1 MAITSKSPVR
11 LAAIGCALL
20 AFSPAAFAQ
29 AVKVDKPKIGIEIQK
44 TPRYAVQ
51 GPKEKRDTQKFWIE
65 VEVEFK
71 ADQKGGDPNNEFI
84 DEIEVKYF
92 ITVTPKNAK
101 DRQGLHDDRSTTGRS
116 SRIRPPT
123 RSPIYLLTISPR
135 SSARTRLRARRT
147 WMSRS
152 RSATRDNWS
161 AGDST
166 KSPSSKWWN
175 NMSQA
180 EGMVLKKSETPF
192 APLWFDR
199 YAEEKKN

>member
-1 MAITSKSPVR
+1 MAITSKSPFR
-11 LAAIGCALL
+11 LVAFGCFLL
-20 AFSPAAFAQ
+20 ASSTAAFAQ
-29 AVKVDKPKIGIEIQK
+29 RVEVDKPKIGITIQK
-44 TPRYAVQ
+44 TPRLAVV

-65 VEVEFK
+65 VEVELK
-71 ADQKGGDPNNEFI
+71 ADQKGGDPNNDFI
-84 DEIEVKYF
+84 DELEVKYF

-101 DRQGLHDDRSTTGRS
+101 DRKVYTMTVLHGPILKNQTTYS
-116 SRIRPPT
+116 VA
-123 RSPIYLLTISPR
+123 YISPNNVAKIVGKDKAPGKADVDVAVEIR
-135 SSARTRLRARRT
+135 YQGQLV
-147 WMSRS
+147 
-152 RSATRDNWS
+152 

-175 NMSQA
+175 KMSQA

>member
-1 MAITSKSPVR
+1 MAITRNSP
-11 LAAIGCALL
+11 AIIATIGCFLL

-29 AVKVDKPKIGIEIQK
+29 TVKVDKPKIGIEIQK
-44 TPRYAVQ
+44 TPRFSVQ

-65 VEVEFK
+65 IEVEFK
-71 ADQKGGDPNNEFI
+71 ANQQGGDPNNEFI

-101 DRQGLHDDRSTTGRS
+101 DRKVYTMTVNHGPILKDQTTYS
-116 SRIRPPT
+116 VA
-123 RSPIYLLTISPR
+123 YISPNNVAKIVGKDKTPGKADVDVAVEIR
-135 SSARTRLRARRT
+135 YQGQLV
-147 WMSRS
+147 
-152 RSATRDNWS
+152 

-175 NMSQA
+175 KMSQE

-192 APLWFDR
+192 APLWYDR